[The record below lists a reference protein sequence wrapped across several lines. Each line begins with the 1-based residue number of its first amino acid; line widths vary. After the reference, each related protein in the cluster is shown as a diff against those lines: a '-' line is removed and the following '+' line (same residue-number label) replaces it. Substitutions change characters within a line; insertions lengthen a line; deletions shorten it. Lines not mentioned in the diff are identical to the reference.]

1 MMECRDSLSI
11 QRSAKEV
18 GGHKTRADY
27 YLTMFQFVGNLPQY
41 IKVLY
46 DSFHTDTYPC
56 LTSAWCNRSF
66 LYTSRLKHLAPVVR
80 RLDSTIYGIN
90 CYLAGKC

>member
-41 IKVLY
+41 IKV
-46 DSFHTDTYPC
+46 FI
-56 LTSAWCNRSF
+56 LTLIR
-66 LYTSRLKHLAPVVR
+66 V
-80 RLDSTIYGIN
+80 
-90 CYLAGKC
+90 